1 MDYNKLFDIAVAVKN
16 GETAKIGGKTFSKNE
31 LENAFVK
38 SIQAFMH
45 APVAIEDKRKIQ
57 AFTTSADL
65 ATVGTDVF
73 NSFTEVANFDLV
85 WQEAFRSI
93 QLQKGQL
100 SWEIHTS
107 AIGTVFTE
115 IPEGGQIVYRGMDSS
130 KETVNV
136 KKYGMGLGIT
146 WEVLEGRKIYR
157 FIELVEDAR
166 SKLYNTWADVHY
178 GLLATAGATNQ
189 VAWQGAIADS
199 TLDRDIETINEG
211 VNEIGEEL
219 RDSGYGDT
227 ANARY
232 IMYASPNLRSR
243 LNRASR
249 ATSAEVA
256 SLGGNG
262 QVIDANVD
270 LRYTWNDNITANT
283 ALLVLPGKKIQNA
296 AYMMS
301 KEMQREEQESLN
313 LLKAYWTA
321 FGAVVGDNDQVY
333 ELSFA

>member
-1 MDYNKLFDIAVAVKN
+1 MDYNKLFDVAVALKE
-16 GETAKIGGKTFSKNE
+16 GGTHKIGGKTLSQNE
-31 LENAFVK
+31 LENVFHG
-38 SIQAFMH
+38 SLQAFMN
-45 APVAIEDKRKIQ
+45 APVEVVNNKKIQ

-73 NSFTEVANFDLV
+73 NNFTQVANYDLV
-85 WQEAFRSI
+85 WQEAFKSI
-93 QLQKGQL
+93 SLQKGQL

-107 AIGTVFTE
+107 SIGTVFTE
-115 IPEGGQIVYRGMDSS
+115 IPEGGQIVYRGMQSE
-130 KETVNV
+130 KETVKV

-166 SKLYNTWADVHY
+166 SKLYNTWAAVHY

-189 VAWQGAIADS
+189 VAYQGAVTDS
-199 TLDRDIETINEG
+199 VLDRDILTINEG
-211 VNEIGEEL
+211 ANQIGAAL

-227 ANARY
+227 ANSRF
-232 IMYASPNLRSR
+232 IMYASPVLRGR
-243 LNRASR
+243 LNRATR

-256 SLGGNG
+256 SLTGSG
-262 QVIDANVD
+262 QVVDANVD
-270 LRYTWNDNITANT
+270 LRFTWNNNITANT
-283 ALLVLPGKKIQNA
+283 ALLVLPGFKIQNA
-296 AYMMS
+296 AYMVS

-321 FGAVVGDNDQVY
+321 FGAAIGDNDQVY